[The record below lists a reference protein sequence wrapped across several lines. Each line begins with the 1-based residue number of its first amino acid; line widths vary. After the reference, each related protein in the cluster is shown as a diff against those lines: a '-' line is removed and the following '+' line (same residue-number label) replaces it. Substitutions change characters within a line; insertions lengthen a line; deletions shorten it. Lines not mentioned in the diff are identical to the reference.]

1 MKKPAIPLLAV
12 ITISFIAFTL
22 GFYLGRNENRSE
34 IRVSIPAEVTAP
46 RYPTLPAE
54 TEIGIPVNG
63 TSVTFPINI
72 NTATKEQLMALP
84 GIGEVYAQ
92 RILAYREAHGEFHK
106 VGDLLNV
113 QGIGKK
119 RLEEILDL
127 IKIGE

>member
-1 MKKPAIPLLAV
+1 MKKPAIPLFAM
-12 ITISFIAFTL
+12 ITISFIAFTF
-22 GFYLGRNENRSE
+22 GFYIGRNENRSE
-34 IRVSIPAEVTAP
+34 IRVSLPAEVTAP
-46 RYPTLPAE
+46 RYPALPAE
-54 TEIGIPVNG
+54 TEIGSAVNG
-63 TSVTFPINI
+63 TSLTFPINI

-92 RILAYREAHGEFHK
+92 RILAYRENHGPFQK

-119 RLEEILDL
+119 RLEDILDL